1 MAKPGQPLRV
11 PPAQTAPPN
20 TARAA
25 APSSPDEGR
34 RRPILPIVGAVAAV
48 AAVVLVLVLVV
59 FNGTSNKDKP
69 KPAPNTIGAS
79 APAKSKSATP
89 KSISAA
95 PLKPGAFTTAVL
107 NGTTT
112 PGLARGVANRLGN
125 AKFKTGNVTNAAD
138 QSHSATIVQFAATH
152 RKEALEVAK
161 AIDVKADAV
170 QPIDQGSQSLAGT
183 EAIVVV
189 TVGAD
194 QLASPQ
200 QQTP

>member
-1 MAKPGQPLRV
+1 
-11 PPAQTAPPN
+11 
-20 TARAA
+20 
-25 APSSPDEGR
+25 
-34 RRPILPIVGAVAAV
+34 
-48 AAVVLVLVLVV
+48 
-59 FNGTSNKDKP
+59 
-69 KPAPNTIGAS
+69 
-79 APAKSKSATP
+79 
-89 KSISAA
+89 
-95 PLKPGAFTTAVL
+95 VL

-112 PGLARGVANRLGN
+112 PGLARGVANRLSN

-138 QSHSATIVQFAATH
+138 QSHSATIVQYAPAH
-152 RKEALEVAK
+152 KKEALEVAK